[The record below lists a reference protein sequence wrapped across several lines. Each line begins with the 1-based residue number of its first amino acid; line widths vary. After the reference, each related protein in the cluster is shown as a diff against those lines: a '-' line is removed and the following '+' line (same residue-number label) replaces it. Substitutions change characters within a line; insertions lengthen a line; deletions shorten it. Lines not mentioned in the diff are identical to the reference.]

1 MLDRGS
7 MAFLIPKEGRVD
19 KVYDVLK
26 KANRKGLRVYKKDRI
41 PTKYHIK
48 HSSRTAPILLVAEKG
63 YFVRGFSKQGL
74 TKPVWDVIYS
84 GHHGYDP
91 YDVKEMRTIMYA
103 RGPGLKHDYTS
114 KPLMM
119 TDHYNLICH
128 QLDIDARPN
137 NGSWLRV
144 QGMLEDTA
152 DSNVVYRQLRSSTH
166 PTISNYYLLILSA
179 FTSILLSFVPV
190 ST

>member
-1 MLDRGS
+1 
-7 MAFLIPKEGRVD
+7 
-19 KVYDVLK
+19 
-26 KANRKGLRVYKKDRI
+26 
-41 PTKYHIK
+41 
-48 HSSRTAPILLVAEKG
+48 LLVADKG

-103 RGPGLKHDYTS
+103 RGPGLKENFVS

-128 QLDIDARPN
+128 LLDMEPQPN

-144 QGMLEDTA
+144 QGMLDDPNAMQSYSMSHSSSSHIASKGTLSSSTTTSLLSPSFKRLA
-152 DSNVVYRQLRSSTH
+152 RKLKPKKLPLPTILQLR
-166 PTISNYYLLILSA
+166 Y
-179 FTSILLSFVPV
+179 
-190 ST
+190 